1 MLAKE
6 MEMSQEHASNIQLEL
21 AADIVSA
28 YVSNNP
34 VPAATLPDF
43 IQTVHASL
51 AALGRDAATAE
62 PAMETKAPA
71 VPLRKSITNEYIVC
85 LEDGKKFKSLKRHL
99 QAGYGMTPAE
109 YRAKWGL
116 PPDYPMVAPAYTA
129 ARSAMAKKMGL
140 GRKPAAVP
148 AARRGRKKAA

>member
-1 MLAKE
+1 MG
-6 MEMSQEHASNIQLEL
+6 QEHASNTQLEL

-51 AALGRDAATAE
+51 AALGRGAAAPE
-62 PAMETKAPA
+62 PAAETKAPA
-71 VPLRKSITNEYIVC
+71 VPVRKSITREYIVC

-99 QAGYGMTPAE
+99 QAAYGMTPAD

-129 ARSAMAKKMGL
+129 ARSAMAKEMGL
-140 GRKPAAVP
+140 GRKPAP
-148 AARRGRKKAA
+148 APAKRGRKRAA